1 MLWAHHDRVQTAILC
16 DVSEQPASESDWASQ
31 IVNGL
36 EGFVGTVKSK
46 TTEPVQKAAKI
57 LVFGFMAVGVLIMA
71 FFLFTIMALRLLDWV
86 LPMWG
91 AYAIL
96 GGMFSI
102 AGLLVWS
109 RRQPRS

>member
-1 MLWAHHDRVQTAILC
+1 M
-16 DVSEQPASESDWASQ
+16 SEKPESESDWASQ

-57 LVFGFMAVGVLIMA
+57 LVFGFMAIGVLLLL
-71 FFLFTIMALRLLDWV
+71 FFLLTIMALRLFDWF
-86 LPMWG
+86 LPIWG